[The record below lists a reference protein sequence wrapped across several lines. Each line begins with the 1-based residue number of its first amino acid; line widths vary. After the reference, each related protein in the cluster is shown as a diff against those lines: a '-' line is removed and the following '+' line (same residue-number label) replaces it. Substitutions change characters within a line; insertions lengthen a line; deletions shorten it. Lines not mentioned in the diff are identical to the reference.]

1 MRSALV
7 ALTCTLLAAC
17 TVVAQEA
24 PRSPGPTNPN
34 PPQQTPLD
42 ETKSGS
48 RALTGSDDI
57 PALPTTPDATVGEHV
72 KPDLKPMPPA
82 KVK

>member
-1 MRSALV
+1 MRAV
-7 ALTCTLLAAC
+7 RIAFAFTLIGAYGANP
-17 TVVAQEA
+17 QEA

-48 RALTGSDDI
+48 RALTGNDDI

-72 KPDLKPMPPA
+72 KPDLKPMPPV

>member
-1 MRSALV
+1 MRAVLV
-7 ALTCTLLAAC
+7 AIAFALLGTQGAA
-17 TVVAQEA
+17 QQA

-48 RALTGSDDI
+48 RALTGNDDI

-72 KPDLKPMPPA
+72 KPDLKPMPPV

>member
-17 TVVAQEA
+17 SAVAQEA

-48 RALTGSDDI
+48 RALTGNDDI